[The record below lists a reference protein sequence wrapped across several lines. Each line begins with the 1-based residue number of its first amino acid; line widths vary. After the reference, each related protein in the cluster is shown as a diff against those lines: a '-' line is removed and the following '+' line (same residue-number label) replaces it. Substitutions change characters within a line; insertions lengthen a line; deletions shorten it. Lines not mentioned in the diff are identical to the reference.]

1 MPTAKSQTVSLGLHV
16 TAVALLVFL
25 TSHAIVTPP
34 PPVVPVHEVTPIAPL
49 RRIYFKQADEH
60 AGGSNQTALPARH
73 GVPPPRA
80 MRTFIM
86 PPQPNPKLPMP
97 MTIAIDSPIVA
108 ASGPIGDPL
117 SKYRDGMFGNRGGIG
132 IGDYPGGKGVGP
144 NGPDDGIAKGRPGHA
159 VSPPILIDKVEPE
172 FSEEARKAKYS
183 GIVLLAIEVDANGRP
198 RALRVIQSPGLG
210 LDQKAIEAVTK
221 WRFKPGYQDG
231 KPVVTG
237 ATVEVRFQLL

>member
-34 PPVVPVHEVTPIAPL
+34 PPAVPIHKVTPLAPL
-49 RRIYFKQADEH
+49 HRVFLRQPDH
-60 AGGSNQTALPARH
+60 AGGSNHTALPAKH
-73 GVPPPRA
+73 GAPPPRA
-80 MRTFIM
+80 SRTFIE
-86 PPQPNPKLPMP
+86 PPMADPKLPMP
-97 MTIAIDSPIVA
+97 VSIAIESPVIAVTHD
-108 ASGPIGDPL
+108 PIGDPL
-117 SKYRDGMFGNRGGIG
+117 SKYRDGMFGNRGGNG
-132 IGDYPGGKGVGP
+132 IGDYPGGKGIGSG
-144 NGPDDGIAKGRPGHA
+144 GPDGGIAKGRPGHE
-159 VSPPILIDKVEPE
+159 VSQPVLVYKVEPE
-172 FSEEARKAKYS
+172 FSEDARKAKYS

-198 RALRVIQSPGLG
+198 RAFRVLQSPGLG